1 MALALVLFSGGID
14 STTTFAIA
22 IHSGFQP
29 IALSFDY
36 GQRHRLELEKGKR
49 VLKQFPSPVQITLAI
64 DLTQI
69 GGSALTSEIEVP
81 KLRAIQGDIPST
93 YVPGRNLI
101 FLSLAAAVGEVH
113 GVSDI
118 FFGANVLDYSGYPD
132 CRPEFIESLER
143 TINLGTRVGSQNQSF
158 KIHAPLIRMTKSEII
173 RKGLELGVDYTHT
186 HSCYDPNQ
194 DGESC
199 GTCDS
204 CQLRLKGFRE
214 AGIKD
219 PAVYSGVSHE

>member
-49 VLKQFPSPVQITLAI
+49 VLEQFSNTPQITLAI

-69 GGSALTSEIEVP
+69 GGSALTSDIEVP
-81 KLRAIQGDIPST
+81 KLRAIEGEIPPT

-101 FLSLAAAVGEVH
+101 FLSLAAAVSEVH
-113 GVSDI
+113 GISDI
-118 FFGANVLDYSGYPD
+118 FFGANILDYSGYPD

-143 TINLGTRVGSQNQSF
+143 TINLGTKAGSEKKSF
-158 KIHAPLIRMTKSEII
+158 RIHAPLLRMTKSEII
-173 RKGLELGVDYTHT
+173 RKGIELGVDYTHT
-186 HSCYDPNQ
+186 HSCYDPTPE
-194 DGESC
+194 GESC

-204 CQLRLKGFRE
+204 CQLRLKGFHE

-219 PAVYSGVSHE
+219 PAAYSGVSHE